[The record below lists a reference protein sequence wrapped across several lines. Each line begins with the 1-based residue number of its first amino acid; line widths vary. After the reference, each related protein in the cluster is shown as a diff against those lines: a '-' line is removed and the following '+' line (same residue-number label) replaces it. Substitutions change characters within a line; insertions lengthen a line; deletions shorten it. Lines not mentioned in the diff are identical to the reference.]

1 MSEIEAQRAIL
12 KEVVKSIIRRI
23 KALKVEL
30 ISDKELLRQF
40 GGYEDCG
47 SSYEAGVERTEA
59 KISELI
65 DQKIHFEKWR
75 TKLKYEASEKK

>member
-30 ISDKELLRQF
+30 EHDKKMRREY

-47 SSYEAGVERTEA
+47 SSYETAVEVTEG

-65 DQKIHFEKWR
+65 NQKIHFEKWR